1 MKKIEEFRLGEGGDI
16 SSLGVGPLEQEN
28 IIPHALVLKNLAISR
43 AAKKWLDS
51 RACFLNVCLPPFF

>member
-1 MKKIEEFRLGEGGDI
+1 MKNIEQFRLGGGGNI
-16 SSLGVGPLEQEN
+16 SSVGVGPLERER
-28 IIPHALVLKNLAISR
+28 IIPPALVLKNLAISR